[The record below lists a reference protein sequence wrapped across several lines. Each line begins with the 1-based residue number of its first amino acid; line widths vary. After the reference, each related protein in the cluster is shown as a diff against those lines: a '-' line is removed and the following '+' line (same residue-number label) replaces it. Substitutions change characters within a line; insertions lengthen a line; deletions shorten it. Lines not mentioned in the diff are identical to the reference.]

1 MKYERNPATVHAEQL
16 VPGKIRESIEI
27 LDGFL
32 AGGSFDY
39 NLDAENDE
47 DLAAVLT
54 CTHRSWE
61 TLLPGM
67 WVVRWAEGEYT
78 IMGDEEFRRD
88 FRLIEADDHG

>member
-16 VPGKIRESIEI
+16 IPEKIRDSIEI
-27 LDGFL
+27 LDAFIE
-32 AGGSFDY
+32 AGSFDY

-67 WVVRWAEGEYT
+67 WVVRWAEDAYT
-78 IMGDEEFRRD
+78 IMDDEEFRRD
-88 FRLIEADDHG
+88 FREVPE